1 MEIFAQDLHSTDTF
15 LCHLRKL
22 DVDPGSFVAQQPAL
36 EKLAS
41 DVIRR
46 NREAQVCEDSK

>member
-1 MEIFAQDLHSTDTF
+1 MAQDLHSTDTF

-22 DVDPGSFVAQQPAL
+22 DVDPGSFAAQQPAL

-41 DVIRR
+41 DAIRR
-46 NREAQVCEDSK
+46 MKDSLK